1 MNEERIF
8 EQLVANE
15 IGMHPLIFES
25 ELTFE
30 EKLQLQMILEAKF
43 EGDMKAMILD
53 VLQFVIEEEEYEF
66 AAQLRDEFLN
76 KL

>member
-1 MNEERIF
+1 MNEKRIF
-8 EQLVANE
+8 EQLVASE

-25 ELTFE
+25 GLTFE
-30 EKLQLQMILEAKF
+30 EKLQMQMMLEVKF

-53 VLQFVIEEEEYEF
+53 VLQFMIEFEEYE
-66 AAQLRDEFLN
+66 AAAEIRDEFLN

>member
-1 MNEERIF
+1 MNEERFF
-8 EQLVANE
+8 EQLVASQ

-30 EKLQLQMILEAKF
+30 EKLQLQMMLEAKF

-53 VLQFVIEEEEYEF
+53 VLQFMIEEEEYEF